1 MSFSFSIL
9 SVRNLLAGDYVA
21 GKEPKN
27 TMATCGGD
35 SASQENSLT
44 CAVCLSVFKDP
55 KLLPCFHTFCAPCI
69 QDVADRHRGSYF
81 PCPACR
87 EPTSLPPGGAT
98 ALKSNFYLRKEEL
111 DGARKGELC
120 LAHEG
125 KEKELFCVDC
135 DKAICVKC
143 IANEHVKHDIVD
155 SHTAAD
161 RVTDKLPE
169 RKTDF
174 DNAIVQ
180 VEEQIKA
187 TKEEQKAVSDKAA
200 AVERNIRERHAT
212 IVAAADKFRDE
223 ALDSLRSVSTDINRE
238 IANRLKEQEGNLE
251 KLKKIS
257 RQLEQTLRNGTDND
271 ILTIEKEIRSEP
283 YSKEAVSQ
291 MISHTHNVICRPALR
306 FNVTADV
313 MVQKARDFL
322 GTVSKVQMEV
332 AEPEVRVVDRFRC
345 GEDTDIEVFSLCHVD
360 TDPPSVWISYER
372 CGLRTDEAV
381 KAFKEGGGLL
391 TTGTGRGM
399 TTYKSYVKGRVMFA
413 GKMPGSMHTY
423 SKSLNASHF
432 TLKKIPSGK
441 ANIETVKV
449 TSTDHF
455 QTERNLEFTITVG
468 THRAFDVD
476 DKEQFFVV
484 VEEAKLPDT
493 RRKVLLYRRR
503 GGGPVATYSPPH
515 PDFQPSDVCFYTL
528 GHQHVLLVSDELRDA
543 IHVVRVQDRAMTFVR
558 YLAPGCPVLIQP
570 TAMTVDT
577 LGRLWVACRGGHI
590 ITMEPAT

>member
-1 MSFSFSIL
+1 MSIL
-9 SVRNLLAGDYVA
+9 PVRNLLAGDYVP

-27 TMATCGGD
+27 TMATCGAD

-44 CAVCLSVFKDP
+44 CAVCLNVFTDP
-55 KLLPCFHTFCAPCI
+55 KLLPCFHTFCALCVQEI
-69 QDVADRHRGSYF
+69 ADRHRGSYF
-81 PCPACR
+81 PCPACH
-87 EPTSLPPGGAT
+87 EPTSLPPGGAA
-98 ALKSNFYLRKEEL
+98 ALQSNFYIRTEEL

-120 LAHEG
+120 LTHEG
-125 KEKELFCVDC
+125 KVKELFCVDC

-174 DNAIVQ
+174 DYAIVQ
-180 VEEQIKA
+180 LEEQIKA
-187 TKEEQKAVSDKAA
+187 TKEEQKAVSDKTA
-200 AVERNIRERHAT
+200 AVERNISERHAT

-223 ALDSLRSVSTDINRE
+223 ALDSLRSVSKDIDRE

-251 KLKKIS
+251 KLKNIS
-257 RQLEQTLRNGTDND
+257 RQLEQTLRNGTAND

-291 MISHTHNVICRPALR
+291 MISHTHNVICRPALH
-306 FNVTADV
+306 FNVTTDV

-332 AEPEVRVVDRFRC
+332 AEPEVRVVERFRC

-360 TDPPSVWISYER
+360 KDPPVVWVSYER
-372 CGLRTDEAV
+372 CGLRTDEEV
-381 KAFKEGGGLL
+381 KAFKEGGGFLR
-391 TTGTGRGM
+391 TDSSKGM
-399 TTYKSYVKGRVMFA
+399 TTYRRFAKGRAMIPIEQS
-413 GKMPGSMHTY
+413 GTMDTY
-423 SKSLNASHF
+423 SKSLTATHF
-432 TLKKIPSGK
+432 KLSNLLSGK
-441 ANIETVKV
+441 ANIETVKI
-449 TSTDHF
+449 TSTDPF
-455 QTERNLEFTITVG
+455 ETEDYLQFTVTVG
-468 THRAFDVD
+468 AHRAFDVD

>member
-1 MSFSFSIL
+1 
-9 SVRNLLAGDYVA
+9 
-21 GKEPKN
+21 
-27 TMATCGGD
+27 MATCGAD

-44 CAVCLSVFKDP
+44 CAVCLNVFTDP
-55 KLLPCFHTFCAPCI
+55 KLLPCFHTFCALCI
-69 QDVADRHRGSYF
+69 QDVADRHPGSYF
-81 PCPACR
+81 PCPTCH
-87 EPTSLPPGGAT
+87 EPTSLPPGGAA
-98 ALKSNFYLRKEEL
+98 ALKSNFYITREEL
-111 DGARKGELC
+111 DVARKGELC
-120 LAHEG
+120 LTHEG

-161 RVTDKLPE
+161 RVRDKLPE

-180 VEEQIKA
+180 LEEKIKA
-187 TKEEQKAVSDKAA
+187 TKEEQKAVSDKTA

-223 ALDSLRSVSTDINRE
+223 ALDSLRSVSIDIDRE

-257 RQLEQTLRNGTDND
+257 RQLEQTLHNGTANN
-271 ILTIEKEIRSEP
+271 ILTIEKKSRSGP

-291 MISHTHNVICRPALR
+291 MISHAHTVICRPVLR

-332 AEPEVRVVDRFRC
+332 AEPEVRVVERFRC

-360 TDPPSVWISYER
+360 EDPPAVFVSYER
-372 CGLRTDEAV
+372 CGLRTDGAA
-381 KAFKEGGGLL
+381 KLFKEEGGLL
-391 TTGTGRGM
+391 KTGNSKGM
-399 TTYKSYVKGRVMFA
+399 TNYKRYAKGRAMFPVQ
-413 GKMPGSMHTY
+413 KPGSMNTY
-423 SKSLNASHF
+423 SKSLNAAHF
-432 TLKKIPSGK
+432 RLINLLSGK
-441 ANIETVKV
+441 ANIETEKV
-449 TSTDHF
+449 TSTDPLK
-455 QTERNLEFTITVG
+455 TEQNLQFTITVG
-468 THRAFDVD
+468 AHRAFDVD

-543 IHVVRVQDRAMTFVR
+543 IHVVHVQDRAMTFVR

>member
-1 MSFSFSIL
+1 MSVL
-9 SVRNLLAGDYVA
+9 PVRNLLAGDYVP

-27 TMATCGGD
+27 TMDTCGGD
-35 SASQENSLT
+35 SAFQENSLT
-44 CAVCLSVFKDP
+44 CAVCLSVFTDP
-55 KLLPCFHTFCAPCI
+55 KLLPCFHTFCALCI
-69 QDVADRHRGSYF
+69 QDVADRHQGSYF
-81 PCPACR
+81 PCPACH
-87 EPTSLPPGGAT
+87 EPTSLPPGGAA
-98 ALKSNFYLRKEEL
+98 ALQSNFYIRTEEL
-111 DGARKGELC
+111 NVGRKQEVC
-120 LAHEG
+120 LTHEG

-143 IANEHVKHDIVD
+143 IATEHVKHDIED

-161 RVTDKLPE
+161 RVRDKLPE

-187 TKEEQKAVSDKAA
+187 TKEEQKAVSDKTAT
-200 AVERNIRERHAT
+200 VERNIRERHAT

-223 ALDSLRSVSTDINRE
+223 ALDSLRSVSTDIDRE
-238 IANRLKEQEGNLE
+238 IANRLKEQEENLE
-251 KLKKIS
+251 KLKKIT
-257 RQLEQTLRNGTDND
+257 RQLEQMLRDGTDND
-271 ILTIEKEIRSEP
+271 ILTVDKEIRSEP

-291 MISHTHNVICRPALR
+291 MISDTHNVICRPALR
-306 FNVTADV
+306 FSVTADV

-322 GTVSKVQMEV
+322 GTVSKVQMKF
-332 AEPEVRVVDRFRC
+332 AESEVRVVERFRC
-345 GEDTDIEVFSLCHVD
+345 GKDTGIEVFSLCHVD
-360 TDPPSVWISYER
+360 EDPPVVWVSYER

-391 TTGTGRGM
+391 RTDNGKGM
-399 TTYKSYVKGRVMFA
+399 ITSKRYAKGSAMRPIQ
-413 GKMPGSMHTY
+413 MPGSMETY
-423 SKSLNASHF
+423 SKSLTAAHF
-432 TLKKIPSGK
+432 KLTNLLSGK
-441 ANIETVKV
+441 ANIETIKV
-449 TSTDHF
+449 TSTDPF
-455 QTERNLEFTITVG
+455 ETERHLQFTITVG
-468 THRAFDVD
+468 AHRAFDVD

-484 VEEAKLPDT
+484 VAEAKRPNA
-493 RRKVLLYRRR
+493 RRKVLLYRRS

-528 GHQHVLLVSDELRDA
+528 GHQHVLLVSDELLDA
-543 IHVVRVQDRAMTFVR
+543 IHVVRVQDGAMTFVR

-570 TAMTVDT
+570 TAMNVDT

>member
-1 MSFSFSIL
+1 
-9 SVRNLLAGDYVA
+9 
-21 GKEPKN
+21 
-27 TMATCGGD
+27 MATCGGD
-35 SASQENSLT
+35 SASQENRLT
-44 CAVCLSVFKDP
+44 CAVCLSIFTDP
-55 KLLPCFHTFCAPCI
+55 KLLPCFHTFCALCI
-69 QDVADRHRGSYF
+69 QDVADRHQGSYF
-81 PCPACR
+81 PCPACH
-87 EPTSLPPGGAT
+87 EHTSLPPGGAA
-98 ALKSNFYLRKEEL
+98 ALQSNFYIRREEL
-111 DGARKGELC
+111 DVARKREVC
-120 LAHEG
+120 LTHEG

-135 DKAICVKC
+135 DKAVCVKC
-143 IANEHVKHDIVD
+143 VAIEHVKHDIVD

-161 RVTDKLPE
+161 RVRDKLPE

-187 TKEEQKAVSDKAA
+187 TKEEQKAVSDKTA

-223 ALDSLRSVSTDINRE
+223 ALDSLRSVSTDIDRE

-257 RQLEQTLRNGTDND
+257 RQLEQTLRDGTAHD

-291 MISHTHNVICRPALR
+291 MISDTHTVICRPALR
-306 FNVTADV
+306 FSVTADV

-322 GTVSKVQMEV
+322 GTVSKVQMDF
-332 AEPEVRVVDRFRC
+332 AEPEVRVMDRFRC

-360 TDPPSVWISYER
+360 EDPPVVWVSYER

-391 TTGTGRGM
+391 RNDNG
-399 TTYKSYVKGRVMFA
+399 KGVITSKRYAKGSAMHPVQT
-413 GKMPGSMHTY
+413 PGSMETY
-423 SKSLNASHF
+423 SKSLTAAHF
-432 TLKKIPSGK
+432 KLKNLLSGK
-441 ANIETVKV
+441 ANIETIKV
-449 TSTDHF
+449 TSTDPF
-455 QTERNLEFTITVG
+455 ETERHLQFTITVG
-468 THRAFDVD
+468 AHRAFDVD

-484 VEEAKLPDT
+484 VTEAKLPKT

-503 GGGPVATYSPPH
+503 GGGPVAKYSPPH

-558 YLAPGCPVLIQP
+558 YLAPGCPILIQP

>member
-1 MSFSFSIL
+1 
-9 SVRNLLAGDYVA
+9 
-21 GKEPKN
+21 
-27 TMATCGGD
+27 MATCGGD
-35 SASQENSLT
+35 SASEVNSLT
-44 CAVCLSVFKDP
+44 CAVCLSVFTDP
-55 KLLPCFHTFCAPCI
+55 KLLPCFHTFCALCI
-69 QDVADRHRGSYF
+69 QDVADRHQGSYF

-87 EPTSLPPGGAT
+87 EPTSLPPGGAA
-98 ALKSNFYLRKEEL
+98 ALQSNFYIRREKL
-111 DGARKGELC
+111 DVARKGEVC
-120 LAHEG
+120 LTHEG

-143 IANEHVKHDIVD
+143 IAIEHVKHDIVD

-161 RVTDKLPE
+161 RVRDKLPE

-187 TKEEQKAVSDKAA
+187 TQEEQKAVSDKTA
-200 AVERNIRERHAT
+200 AVERNIHERHAT

-223 ALDSLRSVSTDINRE
+223 ALDSLRCVSTDIDRE

-257 RQLEQTLRNGTDND
+257 RRLEQTLRNGTDND
-271 ILTIEKEIRSEP
+271 ILTIEKEIRSAP

-291 MISHTHNVICRPALR
+291 MISHSQNVICRPALR

-322 GTVSKVQMEV
+322 GTVSKVQMEI
-332 AEPEVRVVDRFRC
+332 AEPEVRVVERFRC

-360 TDPPSVWISYER
+360 EDPPVVYVSYER
-372 CGLRTDEAV
+372 CGLRTDEET
-381 KAFKEGGGLL
+381 KAFKEGGGFLK
-391 TTGTGRGM
+391 TGGGKGM
-399 TTYKSYVKGRVMFA
+399 TNYKRYAKGRSMFRTQ
-413 GKMPGSMHTY
+413 MSGSMVTF
-423 SKSLNASHF
+423 SKSLTAAHF
-432 TLKKIPSGK
+432 RLNNLLSGK
-441 ANIETVKV
+441 ANIKTVKV
-449 TSTDHF
+449 ASIDSF
-455 QTERNLEFTITVG
+455 KTEQNLQFTITVG
-468 THRAFDVD
+468 AHRAFDVD

-484 VEEAKLPDT
+484 VEEAQLPDT
-493 RRKVLLYRRR
+493 RRKVLLYNRS

-543 IHVVRVQDRAMTFVR
+543 IHVVRVQDGAMTFVR

>member
-1 MSFSFSIL
+1 M
-9 SVRNLLAGDYVA
+9 VMKV
-21 GKEPKN
+21 
-27 TMATCGGD
+27 CV
-35 SASQENSLT
+35 
-44 CAVCLSVFKDP
+44 CVCLSVFKDP
-55 KLLPCFHTFCAPCI
+55 KLLPCFHTFCALCI
-69 QDVADRHRGSYF
+69 QDVADRHPGSYF
-81 PCPACR
+81 PCPSCR
-87 EPTSLPPGGAT
+87 EPTSLPPRGAA
-98 ALKSNFYLRKEEL
+98 ALQSNFYIRREEL
-111 DGARKGELC
+111 DVSRKGELC
-120 LAHEG
+120 LTHEG

-135 DKAICVKC
+135 DNAICVKC
-143 IANEHVKHDIVD
+143 LTSGHVKHDIVD
-155 SHTAAD
+155 IHTAAD
-161 RVTDKLPE
+161 RVRNQLPE

-174 DNAIVQ
+174 DNAIVT
-180 VEEQIKA
+180 VEQQIKA
-187 TKEEQKAVSDKAA
+187 TKEEQKAVSDKTA

-223 ALDSLRSVSTDINRE
+223 ALDSLRSVSTDIDRE
-238 IANRLKEQEGNLE
+238 IANRLKGQEGNLE

-257 RQLEQTLRNGTDND
+257 LQLEQTLRDGTDND
-271 ILTIEKEIRSEP
+271 ILTIDKEIRSEP
-283 YSKEAVSQ
+283 YSKEALSQ
-291 MISHTHNVICRPALR
+291 MISDTHNVICRPVLC

-313 MVQKARDFL
+313 MMQQARDFL
-322 GTVSKVQMEV
+322 GTVFKVQMEV

-360 TDPPSVWISYER
+360 KDPPVVYVSYER

-381 KAFKEGGGLL
+381 RAFKEGGDWLRTCTRKG
-391 TTGTGRGM
+391 TTTLKR
-399 TTYKSYVKGRVMFA
+399 YAKGRAMFPA
-413 GKMPGSMHTY
+413 EQSGSLDTY
-423 SKSLNASHF
+423 SKSLTATHF
-432 TLKKIPSGK
+432 KLKNILSGK
-441 ANIETVKV
+441 ANIVIVKV
-449 TSTDHF
+449 TSTDPCKA
-455 QTERNLEFTITVG
+455 EDNLQFTITVG
-468 THRAFDVD
+468 AHRAFDVD

-493 RRKVLLYRRR
+493 KRKVLLYSRS
-503 GGGPVATYSPPH
+503 GEGPVATYSPPH

>member
-1 MSFSFSIL
+1 
-9 SVRNLLAGDYVA
+9 
-21 GKEPKN
+21 
-27 TMATCGGD
+27 MATCGGD

-55 KLLPCFHTFCAPCI
+55 KLLPCFHTFCALCI
-69 QDVADRHRGSYF
+69 QDVADRHQGSYF
-81 PCPACR
+81 PCPACH

-98 ALKSNFYLRKEEL
+98 ALQSNFYIRKEEL
-111 DGARKGELC
+111 DVGGKGELC
-120 LAHEG
+120 LTHEG

-135 DKAICVKC
+135 DKTICVKC
-143 IANEHVKHDIVD
+143 IATEHVKHDIED

-161 RVTDKLPE
+161 RVRDKLPE

-187 TKEEQKAVSDKAA
+187 TKKEQKAVSDKTA

-223 ALDSLRSVSTDINRE
+223 ALDSLRSVSTDIDRE

-257 RQLEQTLRNGTDND
+257 RQLEQTLRDGTAND

-283 YSKEAVSQ
+283 YSKETVSQ
-291 MISHTHNVICRPALR
+291 MISHTHSVICRPALR
-306 FNVTADV
+306 FSVTADV
-313 MVQKARDFL
+313 MMQKARDFL
-322 GTVSKVQMEV
+322 GTVSKVQMEF

-360 TDPPSVWISYER
+360 EDPPVVWVSYER
-372 CGLRTDEAV
+372 CGLKTDEAV

-391 TTGTGRGM
+391 RTDNG
-399 TTYKSYVKGRVMFA
+399 KGVITSKRYAKGSAMRPIQT
-413 GKMPGSMHTY
+413 PGSMNTY
-423 SKSLNASHF
+423 SKSLTAAHF
-432 TLKKIPSGK
+432 KLTNLRSGK

-449 TSTDHF
+449 ISTDPF
-455 QTERNLEFTITVG
+455 ETESHLQFTITVG
-468 THRAFDVD
+468 AHRAFDVD
-476 DKEQFFVV
+476 EKEQFFVV
-484 VEEAKLPDT
+484 VAEAKRRNA

-515 PDFQPSDVCFYTL
+515 PDFQPSDICFYTL

-543 IHVVRVQDRAMTFVR
+543 IHVVRVKDRAMTFVR

>member
-1 MSFSFSIL
+1 
-9 SVRNLLAGDYVA
+9 
-21 GKEPKN
+21 
-27 TMATCGGD
+27 MATCGGD

-55 KLLPCFHTFCAPCI
+55 KLLPCFHTFCALCI

-81 PCPACR
+81 PCPACH
-87 EPTSLPPGGAT
+87 EPTSLPPGGAV
-98 ALKSNFYLRKEEL
+98 ALQSNFYIRKEEL
-111 DGARKGELC
+111 DVGGKGELC
-120 LAHEG
+120 LTHEG

-161 RVTDKLPE
+161 RVRDKLPE

-187 TKEEQKAVSDKAA
+187 AKEEQKAVLDKTA
-200 AVERNIRERHAT
+200 AVERNIRKLHAT
-212 IVAAADKFRDE
+212 IVADADKFRE
-223 ALDSLRSVSTDINRE
+223 ETLDSLRSVSTDIDRE

-257 RQLEQTLRNGTDND
+257 RHLKQTLRDGTDND
-271 ILTIEKEIRSEP
+271 ILTIDKEIKSKP

-291 MISHTHNVICRPALR
+291 MISDTHNVICRPALR
-306 FNVTADV
+306 FNVTTDV
-313 MVQKARDFL
+313 MVQKALDFL
-322 GTVSKVQMEV
+322 DTVFKVQMEF

-345 GEDTDIEVFSLCHVD
+345 GKDTDIEVFSLCHVD
-360 TDPPSVWISYER
+360 EDPPVVWVSYER
-372 CGLRTDEAV
+372 CGLKTDEAV

-391 TTGTGRGM
+391 RTDNG
-399 TTYKSYVKGRVMFA
+399 KGLITSKRHAKRSAMRPIQ
-413 GKMPGSMHTY
+413 MPGSIDTY
-423 SKSLNASHF
+423 SESLTAAHF
-432 TLKKIPSGK
+432 KMTYLLSGK
-441 ANIETVKV
+441 ANTETVKV
-449 TSTDHF
+449 TSTDPF
-455 QTERNLEFTITVG
+455 ETERHLQRIIKVG
-468 THRAFDVD
+468 AHRAFDVD

-484 VEEAKLPDT
+484 VDKAKLPDT
-493 RRKVLLYRRR
+493 WRKVLLDRRS
-503 GGGPVATYSPPH
+503 GEGPVATYSPPH
-515 PDFQPSDVCFYTL
+515 PDFQPSDVRFYTL
-528 GHQHVLLVSDELRDA
+528 GRQHVLLVSDELRDA
-543 IHVVRVQDRAMTFVR
+543 IQLVRVKDGAMTFVR

>member
-1 MSFSFSIL
+1 
-9 SVRNLLAGDYVA
+9 
-21 GKEPKN
+21 
-27 TMATCGGD
+27 MATCGGD

-44 CAVCLSVFKDP
+44 CAVCLSVFTDP
-55 KLLPCFHTFCAPCI
+55 KLLPCFHTFCALCI
-69 QDVADRHRGSYF
+69 QDVADRHQGSCF

-87 EPTSLPPGGAT
+87 EPTSLPPGGAA
-98 ALKSNFYLRKEEL
+98 ALQSNFYIRKEEL

-120 LAHEG
+120 LTHEG
-125 KEKELFCVDC
+125 KDKELFCADC

-155 SHTAAD
+155 IHTAAD
-161 RVTDKLPE
+161 RVRDKLPE

-187 TKEEQKAVSDKAA
+187 TKEEQKAVSDKTA

-223 ALDSLRSVSTDINRE
+223 ALDSLRSVSTDIDRE

-257 RQLEQTLRNGTDND
+257 RQLEQTLRDRTAND
-271 ILTIEKEIRSEP
+271 ILTIDKEIRSEP

-291 MISHTHNVICRPALR
+291 MISDIHNVICRPALR
-306 FNVTADV
+306 FNITADV

-322 GTVSKVQMEV
+322 GTVFKVQMEF
-332 AEPEVRVVDRFRC
+332 AETEVRVVERFRC
-345 GEDTDIEVFSLCHVD
+345 GKDTDIEVFSLCHVD
-360 TDPPSVWISYER
+360 KDPPVVFVSYER

-391 TTGTGRGM
+391 RTDRSKGM
-399 TTYKSYVKGRVMFA
+399 ITYKRFAKGEVMFPTQKQ
-413 GKMPGSMHTY
+413 GFMSTHC
-423 SKSLNASHF
+423 KSLNATHF
-432 TLKKIPSGK
+432 KLKNLLSGK
-441 ANIETVKV
+441 ANIVIVKV
-449 TSTDHF
+449 TSTDPF
-455 QTERNLEFTITVG
+455 KAEDNLHFTITVG
-468 THRAFDVD
+468 AHRAFDVD

-493 RRKVLLYRRR
+493 KRKVLLYSRS
-503 GGGPVATYSPPH
+503 GEGPVATYSPPH

>member
-1 MSFSFSIL
+1 MSIL
-9 SVRNLLAGDYVA
+9 PVRNLLAGDYVA

-27 TMATCGGD
+27 TMATCSGD

-55 KLLPCFHTFCAPCI
+55 KLLPCFHTFCAMCI
-69 QDVADRHRGSYF
+69 QDVADRHQGSYF

-87 EPTSLPPGGAT
+87 EPTSLPPGGTA
-98 ALKSNFYLRKEEL
+98 ALKSNFYIRTEEL

-120 LAHEG
+120 LTHEG
-125 KEKELFCVDC
+125 KEKKLFCVDC

-169 RKTDF
+169 RKTYF

-180 VEEQIKA
+180 VEGQIKA
-187 TKEEQKAVSDKAA
+187 IKEEQKAMSDKTA

-223 ALDSLRSVSTDINRE
+223 ALDSLRSVSTDIDRE
-238 IANRLKEQEGNLE
+238 IANRLKDQEGHLE
-251 KLKKIS
+251 NLKKIS

-271 ILTIEKEIRSEP
+271 ILTIEKEIRSES

-291 MISHTHNVICRPALR
+291 MISHTHNVICRPVLR

-313 MVQKARDFL
+313 MVQQARDFL
-322 GTVSKVQMEV
+322 GTVFKVQMEV
-332 AEPEVRVVDRFRC
+332 AEPEVRVVERFRC

-360 TDPPSVWISYER
+360 KNPPIVWVSYER
-372 CGLRTDEAV
+372 CGLRTDEEV
-381 KAFKEGGGLL
+381 KAFKEGGGFLR
-391 TTGTGRGM
+391 TGNGKGM
-399 TTYKSYVKGRVMFA
+399 TTYRRYAKGRDMFPIQ
-413 GKMPGSMHTY
+413 MPGSKHAF
-423 SKSLNASHF
+423 SKSLTVAHF
-432 TLKKIPSGK
+432 RLKNFLSGK
-441 ANIETVKV
+441 ADIMREKL
-449 TSTDHF
+449 TDLYK
-455 QTERNLEFTITVG
+455 TEQNLKFTITVG
-468 THRAFDVD
+468 AHRAFDVD
-476 DKEQFFVV
+476 EKEQFFVV

-493 RRKVLLYRRR
+493 RRKVLLYSRR

-528 GHQHVLLVSDELRDA
+528 GHQHVLLVSDELRDD